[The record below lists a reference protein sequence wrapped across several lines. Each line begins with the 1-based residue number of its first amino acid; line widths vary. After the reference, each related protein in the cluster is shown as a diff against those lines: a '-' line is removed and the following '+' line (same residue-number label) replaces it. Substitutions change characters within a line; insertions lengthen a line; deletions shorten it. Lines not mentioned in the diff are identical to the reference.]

1 MQPDARTGHFWGGWG
16 RCRAPVGQ
24 GRKSWHTSPL
34 VTVMLVPNTKLASV
48 ASSESWYKWAD
59 TIPSHD
65 EPTLREPQTIL
76 EYLLKRHL
84 GKREESRIIH
94 AMK

>member
-1 MQPDARTGHFWGGWG
+1 MQGT
-16 RCRAPVGQ
+16 
-24 GRKSWHTSPL
+24 SWSRQEVLAHIPISNGDPL
-34 VTVMLVPNTKLASV
+34 VTVMLVPNTKVASV
-48 ASSESWYKWAD
+48 ASAESWYKWAD